1 MKRRRAT
8 SRKPAKTQQTIKAKR
23 RASSK
28 AMPNR
33 RLRPSALSKDT
44 EVARLTPELA
54 EACEQQ
60 TATSEI
66 LGAVARS
73 STDVQIVLDAVCQSA
88 ARLCKAYDA
97 SIWRPDGDRLVLV
110 SHHGPITQVESI
122 PLERGS
128 VIGRSVLDRQT
139 VHIADIQIR
148 ADEFP
153 VSSEYARRRADAGIC
168 RVLRAIPAHD
178 RSPDRRCRSG
188 TDLRRRTRAV

>member
-1 MKRRRAT
+1 VKRRQAK

-73 STDVQIVLDAVCQSA
+73 STDVQIVLDSVCQSA
-88 ARLCKAYDA
+88 ARLFEAYDA
-97 SIWRPDGDRLVLV
+97 SIWRPDGDRLLLV
-110 SHHGPITQVESI
+110 SHHGLRAYASRPIFEGGARSESDFSNGAR
-122 PLERGS
+122 LERAGPVFLS
-128 VIGRSVLDRQT
+128 PSPRGRPS
-139 VHIADIQIR
+139 
-148 ADEFP
+148 
-153 VSSEYARRRADAGIC
+153 
-168 RVLRAIPAHD
+168 
-178 RSPDRRCRSG
+178 
-188 TDLRRRTRAV
+188 